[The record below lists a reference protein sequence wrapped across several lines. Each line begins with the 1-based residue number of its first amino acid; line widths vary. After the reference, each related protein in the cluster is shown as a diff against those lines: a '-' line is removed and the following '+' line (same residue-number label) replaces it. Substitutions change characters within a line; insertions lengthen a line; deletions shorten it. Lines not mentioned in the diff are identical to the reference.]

1 MTLRDLRKS
10 KGLSLGKLAELAG
23 LSQKTVSDLEKKPP
37 QKPRMKTLGKV
48 ADALGITADDL
59 QGIVYPPKK
68 KRGRGE
74 QLEMP
79 GEGSIFMTDVH
90 VNRILR
96 LIDNELEGLS
106 QTLLEGLELVDDYP
120 SIGRYM
126 NMVTEDVDLL
136 LEIKGLLQR

>member
-1 MTLRDLRKS
+1 
-10 KGLSLGKLAELAG
+10 LSLGKLAELAG

-37 QKPRMKTLGKV
+37 QKPRLKTLGKL